1 MDKRRDF
8 NKDIVDTLLTEQKN
22 CCRFCS
28 KLLTDGN
35 YAVDHI
41 APHSFGGPTILENS
55 QILCSSCNGQKS
67 NGMTLQDVVHLCERM
82 NVDVQ
87 LKEVVVGLAHA
98 VITSGATDR
107 LSEGDIRTVIKL
119 VFGKQ

>member
-1 MDKRRDF
+1 
-8 NKDIVDTLLTEQKN
+8 
-22 CCRFCS
+22 
-28 KLLTDGN
+28 
-35 YAVDHI
+35 
-41 APHSFGGPTILENS
+41 
-55 QILCSSCNGQKS
+55 
-67 NGMTLQDVVHLCERM
+67 MTLQDVVHLCERM

-87 LKEVVVGLAHA
+87 LKEVVVGLARA